1 MATKI
6 QFLAVAGAILCTQA
20 LGVNRHLRTAHGV
33 AALQDNATSAKK
45 MKRQQAAAAPCACQA
60 SSASWVPASRTL
72 PQCVFI
78 DLGAAN
84 GNTYAGWLSNQ
95 FGDISACPSGRYE
108 AHLVEANPRFAQP
121 LKTLQD
127 QNSAVVH
134 SHAPTAAYMCNGETS
149 FFIDN
154 VNHDNNYWGSSMSP
168 NHQDVVRSG
177 HQQVTVPTVNVIQL
191 VAENTIPQDY
201 VVVKMDIEGAE
212 WDILPCL
219 AHSPAASLIDKLLIE
234 VHPANL
240 GHIGTTQ
247 WQLDAAISELRNR
260 GVQVPSYS
268 SPTL

>member
-1 MATKI
+1 MATKL
-6 QFLAVAGAILCTQA
+6 QFLAVASAILCTQA
-20 LGVNRHLRTAHGV
+20 LGVTRHLRTAHRV

-45 MKRQQAAAAPCACQA
+45 MVGQRAAAAPCACQA
-60 SSASWVPASRTL
+60 SSASWVPASRTS